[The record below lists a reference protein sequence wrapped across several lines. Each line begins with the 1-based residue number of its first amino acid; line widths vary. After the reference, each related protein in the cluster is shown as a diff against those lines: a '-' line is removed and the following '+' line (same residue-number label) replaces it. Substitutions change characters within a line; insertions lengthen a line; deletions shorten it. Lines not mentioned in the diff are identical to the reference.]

1 MATGFPSIEKETRDY
16 LLLYRF
22 NESKGRAELV
32 MRRKGAGKH
41 FACHTRYNLLD
52 QDGRLKETRPITEEV
67 ARFIMAHFD
76 ARGDTASF
84 EIHEDD
90 IASGKLAP
98 ARAGVP
104 EPAQIRHARTDAEQ
118 SYTSTG
124 AKLNH
129 HWPIFAK
136 FRDTG
141 FGSIIRATM
150 TLHQVCSSH
159 CHYCSTIARNRK
171 DSISLA
177 EAKAFVEKLY
187 HDQAAFNREQFGD
200 YNDKY
205 RAVAGTDIRLR
216 GLILSGGGQPNL
228 WPHFEEFVAWLATL
242 DIDLGLITNGFPA
255 TVDDAIYR
263 KFKWIRLSVT
273 PEDASPH
280 YPQGRFDLQRLPA
293 TIVHNPD
300 VLVGLS
306 YVYGPWTDDDILRRI
321 DAAIGKYGFD
331 YCRLLTDCNLARG
344 AQLRAHQALAD
355 KLHALGFIDE
365 HGNPL
370 SRLFHQLKYHGT
382 HAEADALWEDGQCFL
397 QLYNVFWDTTGH
409 EERGHSY
416 CYACDS
422 ITVLAEEAAA
432 GAVSASE
439 RRFNHEKWGTVRNDR
454 VEDLYRLKVRPFFDP
469 RETCSACLF
478 MRNNQAVKDLVRT
491 AGDGTALPAGID
503 HVNFP

>member
-1 MATGFPSIEKETRDY
+1 
-16 LLLYRF
+16 
-22 NESKGRAELV
+22 
-32 MRRKGAGKH
+32 
-41 FACHTRYNLLD
+41 
-52 QDGRLKETRPITEEV
+52 
-67 ARFIMAHFD
+67 
-76 ARGDTASF
+76 
-84 EIHEDD
+84 
-90 IASGKLAP
+90 
-98 ARAGVP
+98 
-104 EPAQIRHARTDAEQ
+104 
-118 SYTSTG
+118 
-124 AKLNH
+124 
-129 HWPIFAK
+129 
-136 FRDTG
+136 
-141 FGSIIRATM
+141 
-150 TLHQVCSSH
+150 
-159 CHYCSTIARNRK
+159 
-171 DSISLA
+171 
-177 EAKAFVEKLY
+177 
-187 HDQAAFNREQFGD
+187 
-200 YNDKY
+200 
-205 RAVAGTDIRLR
+205 
-216 GLILSGGGQPNL
+216 
-228 WPHFEEFVAWLATL
+228 L